1 MENMYIKVKEESE
14 IASNTIKIEPG
25 FHMTFEDGI
34 KEEHVSNEDTK
45 FKANFQVEKDLPQEA
60 LDRRREIRRFC
71 SPSLCLLTFDQ
82 SYETFCN
89 CPTRPWPRPN
99 YSLIHVSQSQS
110 DTWTSNRSM
119 SNSRRSL
126 FEAVPIAP
134 FKLRITKRKDSTNE
148 AMKYKCD

>member
-34 KEEHVSNEDTK
+34 KEEQVSNEDTK

-60 LDRRREIRRFC
+60 LDRRTKIRRFC

-119 SNSRRSL
+119 PNSRRSL
-126 FEAVPIAP
+126 FEAVPIVP

-148 AMKYKCD
+148 I